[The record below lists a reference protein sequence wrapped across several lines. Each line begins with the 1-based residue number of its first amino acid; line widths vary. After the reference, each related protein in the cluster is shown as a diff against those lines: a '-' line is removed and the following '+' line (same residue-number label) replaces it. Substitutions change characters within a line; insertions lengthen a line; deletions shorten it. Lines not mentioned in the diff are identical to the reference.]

1 MSDTQVTLQTISSIV
16 PCPNADSLEIA
27 TILGAQTV
35 VTKGKFKA
43 GDAVVYFPPDI
54 CLPADVAKSLGV
66 SNYLKGGGRVSAC
79 RIRGTPSYGF
89 VIPVSPEFD
98 AKYDIGRD
106 VSADYSAVKHEPPVK
121 HPNLPGIRGTGE
133 VWGGRAPEP
142 VNFRRY
148 TDIQHYWN
156 HHAEF
161 PEGMPV
167 RVTEKIHGTNS
178 RIALLKVDDEWNF
191 HAGSH
196 YTARRQFEPN
206 GNESVYWRPL
216 ENEGVLA
223 MLTHLCNIDTT
234 HPGPN
239 HRCWLENDAPTN
251 DVILYGELYGP
262 VAGQDLDYG
271 IPAGEIGWRCYDCSV
286 NGRYLDWDRL
296 HAACLYFA
304 IPMVPLIYVGPFR
317 ADLVQEW
324 TNGPSIVPTA
334 ADIRSKFKGREGCVI
349 TPLTEVYSRA
359 LGRLILKSVSADYR
373 ARKGAKDEGEV

>member
-1 MSDTQVTLQTISSIV
+1 M
-16 PCPNADSLEIA
+16 
-27 TILGAQTV
+27 
-35 VTKGKFKA
+35 
-43 GDAVVYFPPDI
+43 
-54 CLPADVAKSLGV
+54 
-66 SNYLKGGGRVSAC
+66 
-79 RIRGTPSYGF
+79 
-89 VIPVSPEFD
+89 
-98 AKYDIGRD
+98 
-106 VSADYSAVKHEPPVK
+106 SADYKAVKYEPPVK
-121 HPNLPGIRGTGE
+121 HHAGPNAKAGE

-142 VNFRRY
+142 SSFHRY
-148 TDIQHYWN
+148 TDIENFWK
-156 HHAEF
+156 HHTAIS
-161 PEGMPV
+161 EGMSV

-178 RIALLKVDDEWNF
+178 RVALLKVDGEWNF

-223 MLTHLCNIDTT
+223 MLTHLCNIDAT

-239 HRCWLENDAPTN
+239 HRCWLENNAPTN

-296 HAACLYFA
+296 HAACLYFG
-304 IPMVPLIYVGPFR
+304 IPMVPVIYTGPFR
-317 ADLVQEW
+317 TALVEEW
-324 TNGPSIVPTA
+324 TNGPSTVPTA
-334 ADIRSKFKGREGCVI
+334 TDIQSKFKGREGCVI
-349 TPLTEVYSRA
+349 TPLSEVYSHS

-373 ARKGAKDEGEV
+373 GRKGAKDEGEL

>member
-1 MSDTQVTLQTISSIV
+1 MS
-16 PCPNADSLEIA
+16 
-27 TILGAQTV
+27 
-35 VTKGKFKA
+35 A
-43 GDAVVYFPPDI
+43 G
-54 CLPADVAKSLGV
+54 
-66 SNYLKGGGRVSAC
+66 
-79 RIRGTPSYGF
+79 
-89 VIPVSPEFD
+89 
-98 AKYDIGRD
+98 
-106 VSADYSAVKHEPPVK
+106 YSAVKYEPPVK

-148 TDIQHYWN
+148 TDIQNYWN

-251 DVILYGELYGP
+251 DVILYGELTGRS
-262 VAGQDLDYG
+262 
-271 IPAGEIGWRCYDCSV
+271 PAR
-286 NGRYLDWDRL
+286 
-296 HAACLYFA
+296 
-304 IPMVPLIYVGPFR
+304 
-317 ADLVQEW
+317 
-324 TNGPSIVPTA
+324 TSITGFLRVKSDGGATTARSTA
-334 ADIRSKFKGREGCVI
+334 ATSIGTGC
-349 TPLTEVYSRA
+349 TPRA
-359 LGRLILKSVSADYR
+359 FTSPFQWSP
-373 ARKGAKDEGEV
+373 